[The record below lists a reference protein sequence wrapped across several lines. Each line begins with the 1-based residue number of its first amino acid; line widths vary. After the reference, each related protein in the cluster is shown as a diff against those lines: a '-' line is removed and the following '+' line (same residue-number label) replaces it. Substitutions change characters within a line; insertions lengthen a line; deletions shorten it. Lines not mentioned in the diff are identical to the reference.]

1 MLPAAV
7 VQVPPDQWHHTPI
20 QLMATAGVRM
30 LRSGSAKMIMAEVSA
45 GQFSLLVWRVKG
57 AASWLGVGG

>member
-1 MLPAAV
+1 
-7 VQVPPDQWHHTPI
+7 
-20 QLMATAGVRM
+20 MATAGVRM

-45 GQFSLLVWRVKG
+45 GPFSLLVCRLKG